1 MYIIN
6 DDFFTRHN
14 TGSFHPEKPGRV
26 AAIKETLDL
35 KIKNSPLFGRFVK
48 FITPQTAK
56 KSLICTVHKEDYF
69 EKIKSISASGNLRY
83 IEPDTVVSKD
93 TFDCASLAAGACIKG
108 IDCLFKNMEGAQAAG
123 SAMQSPASFFALVR
137 PPGHH
142 AFASAGSGFCIFNN
156 IAIAAKYAEANYG
169 CKKIAIIDFDVHHG
183 NGTQEIFYENKN
195 IFYISLHQYPHYP
208 GSGYWNETGKHK
220 GEGFNLNIPLT
231 AFSGEYDYIE
241 AFTDVILPV
250 LIDYNPG
257 LILASAGFDGHKD
270 DPLSSIMLASSS
282 YYKIM
287 KLILFLSSTT
297 RLRSKGKNP
306 CNIGIVLEGG
316 YDFNSTSQ
324 SAVEVIKACIEEESR
339 CSKIFNGQAENT
351 SSDCRPQICV
361 TDIASPAFTRDRQIR
376 TLYRFKELLLS
387 GSSITGAASGKNR
400 NTFNAVKKVFA
411 GSFKI
416 FSVLCIAFL
425 CFLLMFSFTGCRQY
439 DSKMDI
445 SYFFKTAPEKSVI
458 DFVYAME
465 NKDADYIYSN
475 FMLESDKRKISREK
489 FTREMS
495 EILSEVE
502 SITIEKIIYLGYENQ
517 MSKVILDFKIMYSN
531 GKEGKYKKYI
541 YLFEENGKWKIVFN
555 KTFI

>member
-1 MYIIN
+1 MYIIY

-14 TGSFHPEKPGRV
+14 TGSLHPEKPGRV
-26 AAIKETLDL
+26 AAIKEALDI
-35 KIKNSPLFGRFVK
+35 KIKNSLLFGRFVEFK
-48 FITPQTAK
+48 APEMAK
-56 KSLICTVHKEDYF
+56 KSLICAVHKEEYF
-69 EKIKSISASGNLRY
+69 EKIKAISASGNLQY
-83 IEPDTVVSKD
+83 IDPDTVVSGN
-93 TFDCASLAAGACIKG
+93 TFDCAVLAAGACIKG
-108 IDCLFKNMEGAQAAG
+108 IDCLFKNLEGNDTAG
-123 SAMQSPASFFALVR
+123 SAMQSAVSFFALVR

-169 CKKIAIIDFDVHHG
+169 CKRIAIIDFDVHHG

-208 GSGYWNETGKHK
+208 GSGYWNETGKQK

-250 LIDYNPG
+250 LIEYNPG
-257 LILASAGFDGHKD
+257 LILVSAGFDGHKD
-270 DPLSSIMLASSS
+270 DPLSSVMLAGSS

-287 KLILFLSSTT
+287 KLILFLSSTA

-316 YDFNSTSQ
+316 YDFNATSQ

-339 CSKIFNGQAENT
+339 CSKSFNGQTEKGGSHCPPA
-351 SSDCRPQICV
+351 ICV

-376 TLYRFKELLLS
+376 TLYRFKASLLS
-387 GSSITGAASGKNR
+387 GSSITGGTSGKNR
-400 NTFNAVKKVFA
+400 NTFNAIKKVFA

-416 FSVLCIAFL
+416 FSVLCITVL
-425 CFLLMFSFTGCRQY
+425 CFLLLFSFTGCRQY

-475 FMLESDKRKISREK
+475 VMLESDKRKISREK

-495 EILSEVE
+495 EILSGIE
-502 SITIEKIIYLGYENQ
+502 SITIEKIIYLGYEDK
-517 MSKVILDFKIMYSN
+517 MSKVVLDFKIMYAN

-541 YLFEENGKWKIVFN
+541 YLFEENEKWKIVFD

>member
-1 MYIIN
+1 MYIIY

-56 KSLICTVHKEDYF
+56 KSLICAVHKEDYF